1 MTKMDIEFSD
11 EQIEKIEILK
21 DNGISVGQ
29 AIDLLFKVQNEI
41 KTQVQENHPDEDI
54 LEKIENSDFD
64 VNIKAEIMEK
74 ADNKPETYDV
84 AIEETRRKVKW
95 SEFFKL

>member
-1 MTKMDIEFSD
+1 MTKIEIEVTD
-11 EQIEKIEILK
+11 EQLEKIEILK

-29 AIDLLFKVQNEI
+29 AINLLFKVQNEI

>member
-1 MTKMDIEFSD
+1 MTKIEIEVTD
-11 EQIEKIEILK
+11 EQLEKIEILK

-29 AIDLLFKVQNEI
+29 AINLLFKVQNEI
-41 KTQVQENHPDEDI
+41 KTQVEENHPDDDI
-54 LEKIENSDFD
+54 MEKIQNTDFD
-64 VNIKAEIMEK
+64 VNIKAEIIEK
-74 ADNKPETYDV
+74 TEPKPETYDV

>member
-1 MTKMDIEFSD
+1 MTKMEIEFTD

-41 KTQVQENHPDEDI
+41 KTQIEENHPDDDI
-54 LEKIENSDFD
+54 MEKIQNTDFD

-74 ADNKPETYDV
+74 KDHEPETYDV
-84 AIEETRRKVKW
+84 AIGEVKHKVKW

>member
-1 MTKMDIEFSD
+1 MTKMEIELTD

-29 AIDLLFKVQNEI
+29 AIDLLCKVQNEI

-84 AIEETRRKVKW
+84 AIEETRRKVKQ

>member
-1 MTKMDIEFSD
+1 MTKIEIEVTD
-11 EQIEKIEILK
+11 EQLEKIEILK

-29 AIDLLFKVQNEI
+29 AINLLFKVQNEI
-41 KTQVQENHPDEDI
+41 KTQVEENHPDDDI

-64 VNIKAEIMEK
+64 VNIKAEIIEK
-74 ADNKPETYDV
+74 TEPKPETYDV

>member
-1 MTKMDIEFSD
+1 MTKMEIEFTD
-11 EQIEKIEILK
+11 EQNEKIEILK

-41 KTQVQENHPDEDI
+41 KTQIEENHPDDNI
-54 LEKIENSDFD
+54 MEKIQNTDFD

>member
-1 MTKMDIEFSD
+1 MTKMEIEFTD
-11 EQIEKIEILK
+11 EQNEKIEILK

-41 KTQVQENHPDEDI
+41 KTQVEENHPDDDI
-54 LEKIENSDFD
+54 MEKIQNTDFD
-64 VNIKAEIMEK
+64 VNIKAEIIEK
-74 ADNKPETYDV
+74 TEPKPETYDV

>member
-1 MTKMDIEFSD
+1 MTKMEIELTD

-54 LEKIENSDFD
+54 LEKIENSAFD

>member
-1 MTKMDIEFSD
+1 MTKIEIEVTD
-11 EQIEKIEILK
+11 EQLEKIEILK

-29 AIDLLFKVQNEI
+29 AINLLFKVQNEI
-41 KTQVQENHPDEDI
+41 KTQVEENHPDDDI

-64 VNIKAEIMEK
+64 VNIKAEIIEK
-74 ADNKPETYDV
+74 AEPKPETYDV

>member
-1 MTKMDIEFSD
+1 MTKMEIELTD

-64 VNIKAEIMEK
+64 VNIKAEIIEK
-74 ADNKPETYDV
+74 TEPKPETYDV

>member
-1 MTKMDIEFSD
+1 MTKMEIELTD

-29 AIDLLFKVQNEI
+29 AINLLFKVQNEI
-41 KTQVQENHPDEDI
+41 KTQVEENHPDDDI
-54 LEKIENSDFD
+54 MEKIQNTDFD
-64 VNIKAEIMEK
+64 VNIKAEIIEK
-74 ADNKPETYDV
+74 TEPKPETYDV

>member
-41 KTQVQENHPDEDI
+41 KTQVEENHPDEDI

>member
-1 MTKMDIEFSD
+1 MTKIEIEVTD
-11 EQIEKIEILK
+11 EQLEKIEILK

-29 AIDLLFKVQNEI
+29 AINLLFKVQNEI
-41 KTQVQENHPDEDI
+41 KTQVEENHPDDDI
-54 LEKIENSDFD
+54 LEKIQNSDFD

>member
-1 MTKMDIEFSD
+1 MTKMEIEFTD

>member
-1 MTKMDIEFSD
+1 MEIELTD

-64 VNIKAEIMEK
+64 VNIKAEIIEK
-74 ADNKPETYDV
+74 TEPKPETYDV

>member
-1 MTKMDIEFSD
+1 MTKMEIEFTD

-21 DNGISVGQ
+21 DNDISVGQ

>member
-1 MTKMDIEFSD
+1 
-11 EQIEKIEILK
+11 
-21 DNGISVGQ
+21 
-29 AIDLLFKVQNEI
+29 
-41 KTQVQENHPDEDI
+41 
-54 LEKIENSDFD
+54 
-64 VNIKAEIMEK
+64 MEK